1 MLGSEGVK
9 QLQSQQP
16 EVFKQPEVQT
26 PVVRENYTPDDAVIS
41 LQVAQ
46 LLGLASLEAG
56 RYSQEIS
63 DVIEWAKANG
73 AKTLDDIMYEIRYL
87 TNRLGNNPNEKKIKT
102 ISRYVFL
109 SNERNRL
116 NTEIERLQAQ

>member
-1 MLGSEGVK
+1 MLGAEGVK
-9 QLQSQQP
+9 QLQEQNPQLLQQANA
-16 EVFKQPEVQT
+16 KSN
-26 PVVRENYTPDDAVIS
+26 VVGDNFAPDDAVIN

-56 RYSQEIS
+56 RYSQEIT
-63 DVIEWAKANG
+63 DAIEWAKANG
-73 AKTLDDIMYEIRYL
+73 AKSLDDILYEIRYL

-102 ISRYVFL
+102 ISRYIFL

-116 NTEIERLQAQ
+116 GTELERMQTL

>member
-1 MLGSEGVK
+1 MLGAEGVK
-9 QLQSQQP
+9 QLQSQNP
-16 EVFKQPEVQT
+16 ELIQQSVQQA
-26 PVVRENYTPDDAVIS
+26 PVERDNFAPDNAVLN

-56 RYSQEIS
+56 RYSQEIT
-63 DVIEWAKANG
+63 DAIEWAKSNG
-73 AKTLDDIMYEIRYL
+73 AKSLDDILYEIRYL

-109 SNERNRL
+109 ANERNRL
-116 NTEIERLQAQ
+116 NTELERMQTL

>member
-16 EVFKQPEVQT
+16 EVFKQPEAQA
-26 PVVRENYTPDDAVIS
+26 PVVNENYTPDDAIIG

-73 AKTLDDIMYEIRYL
+73 AKTLDDIMYEIKYL

-109 SNERNRL
+109 TKERSRL